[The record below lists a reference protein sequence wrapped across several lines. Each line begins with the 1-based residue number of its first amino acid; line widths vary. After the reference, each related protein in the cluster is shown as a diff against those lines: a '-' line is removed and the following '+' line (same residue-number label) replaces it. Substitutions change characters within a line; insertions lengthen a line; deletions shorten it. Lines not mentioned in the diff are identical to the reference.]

1 MRLFIYE
8 GNIKKTDT
16 LVREALCV
24 YAAKEGLDIS
34 EEAALNAKIERTENG
49 KPFFPDIENVHFSVS
64 HSGQMWICL
73 MADSCVGIDIQEMKH
88 GRYKEIADR
97 YFGPHEDHFVALW
110 GDEGFI
116 DLWVRKESIVKYK
129 GSTLARDIRNEV
141 AVNGDLKDEMEIDGK
156 TVYLETIDMGLDV
169 KCAYACE
176 KKEELCIEI
185 LA

>member
-1 MRLFIYE
+1 M
-8 GNIKKTDT
+8 
-16 LVREALCV
+16 
-24 YAAKEGLDIS
+24 AKRAMNFKMDE
-34 EEAALNAKIERTENG
+34 T
-49 KPFFPDIENVHFSVS
+49 
-64 HSGQMWICL
+64 
-73 MADSCVGIDIQEMKH
+73 DIQEMKH